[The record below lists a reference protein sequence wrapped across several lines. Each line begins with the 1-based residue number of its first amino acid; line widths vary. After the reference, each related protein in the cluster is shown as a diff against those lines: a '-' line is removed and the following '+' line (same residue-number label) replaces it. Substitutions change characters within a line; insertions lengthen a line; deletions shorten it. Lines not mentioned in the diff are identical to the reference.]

1 MNPVLPNEA
10 VEFAAAAAK
19 AFTALGGVDAARR
32 AEDDPTARAAE
43 VAPAL
48 AALGI
53 DELDPR
59 ADADSLAAAAALC
72 EAAGRVALPHPLP
85 GALLAAGDG
94 RPVAVVPDG
103 QARVDHGDLFGEWR
117 VVTLDGRCRVATP
130 HGTPLDPLGAD
141 RAPGNALGGR
151 SHAAAP
157 RGERL
162 ATRLG
167 PFVADLTPGDD
178 RGDAARDRDLHVA
191 LTAWQVL
198 GTVDRAVELAVDH
211 VTTRIQFG
219 KPISAFQAVQ
229 FQLADCA
236 VAVAGLRELACFTL
250 WRLDAAPDHALADV
264 LALRLHALDVARA
277 VLRTCQQL
285 HGAAG
290 VCDEYDISVL
300 TRHVQPA
307 LRLPWSAE
315 RTVTELA
322 AAIDRDGFDGLF
334 PHGRAATA

>member
-1 MNPVLPNEA
+1 VNPVLPDEA
-10 VEFAAAAAK
+10 VEFAAAASK

-32 AEDDPTARAAE
+32 AEDEPAARATE

-59 ADADSLAAAAALC
+59 AEADSLAAAAALC
-72 EAAGRVALPHPLP
+72 EAAGRVALPYPLP
-85 GALLAAGDG
+85 GALLSAGDG

-103 QARVDHGDLFGEWR
+103 QARVDHGDLFAEWR
-117 VVTLDGRCRVATP
+117 VVTLDGRSC
-130 HGTPLDPLGAD
+130 
-141 RAPGNALGGR
+141 
-151 SHAAAP
+151 AAVP
-157 RGERL
+157 QGDRL

-167 PFVADLTPGDD
+167 PFVADLTPGGEL
-178 RGDAARDRDLHVA
+178 GDAARDRDLHLA
-191 LTAWQVL
+191 LGAWQVL

-250 WRLDAAPDHALADV
+250 WRIDAAPDQALADV
-264 LALRLHALDVARA
+264 LALRVHALDVARA

-322 AAIDRDGFDGLF
+322 EAIARDGFEGLF
-334 PHGRAATA
+334 PHGRAAIA